1 MKILYINSGPAQTV
15 SAYHRNILPA
25 IHLRKRGHT
34 VDFLP
39 IQYFDYDIVVLS
51 RYFASTFQEQIDMLH
66 LLGAKIVYETDDFV
80 IKIPS
85 SHISY
90 PLARKEAKTYYFLL
104 KAADIITCT
113 TPYLKSKIEKDTD
126 KKVRVV
132 PNSLDVSYW
141 RERAGNNKKLR
152 IGYAASDSHWQELD
166 FILDVLIDLQ
176 KDYDFEVVFIGLGIN
191 SLKHAVHLPHCGRLA
206 KSILNKLPKL
216 KNLETTEWVPFY
228 KYPQFLAKANLDIGL
243 APLIDNEFNR
253 CRSCIKF
260 YEYALVNTP
269 TIASDVIPY
278 NTELKFLA
286 KNKFADWKN
295 KIRLLMEDEKLRK
308 NLAEEQREWVI
319 KNRDIED
326 NVVLWENVFEE
337 VLNEN

>member
-1 MKILYINSGPAQTV
+1 MKILYIATSIVQTA
-15 SAYHRNILPA
+15 SYFYRNNLPA
-25 IHLRKRGHT
+25 LALEKRGHT

-39 IQYFDYDIVVLS
+39 IETFDYDIVFLN
-51 RYFASTFQEQIDMLH
+51 RYYASSFKEQTDMMH
-66 LLGAKIVYETDDFV
+66 SLGAKIVYETDDLV
-80 IKIPS
+80 TKIPS
-85 SHISY
+85 SHINYS
-90 PLARKEAKTYYFLL
+90 LARKEAKTYYFLL
-104 KAADIITCT
+104 NVADIITCT
-113 TPYLKSKIEKDTD
+113 TPYLKSKIEEDTD

-141 RERAGNNKKLR
+141 RARAGNNKKLR

-176 KDYDFEVVFIGLGIN
+176 KDYDFEVVLIGLGIDN
-191 SLKHAVHLPHCGRLA
+191 LERAIHIPHCGRLVE
-206 KSILNKLPKL
+206 SILNKLPKL
-216 KNLETTEWVPFY
+216 KNLEMLGWAYIGE
-228 KYPQFLAKANLDIGL
+228 YPQFLAKANLDIGL

-278 NTELKFLA
+278 NTEVKFLA

-308 NLAEEQREWVI
+308 DLVVEQREWVI
-319 KNRDIED
+319 KNRNIED